1 MPTTLC
7 GVNSTFN
14 DTIAAMATAPGPAGI
29 AIVRLSGPQSL
40 AIADRLVHC
49 SGAPPS
55 ARPGGTFLYG
65 MLSDGGRELDEAVV
79 LIFRAPH
86 SYTRDDVVEI
96 QGHGGQAAA
105 GRILQAVLAAG
116 ARLAEPGEFTRR
128 AFLNGRIDL
137 VQAEAVADLIR
148 ARSDRAAAA
157 ALEQLEGHLSEA
169 LNGLYD
175 HLMAAVA
182 DLEASLDFEEGELPA
197 TVIDAIADRLG
208 AVEQEIETLIA
219 GWEEGHLLREGARV
233 VIAGQPNVGKSTL
246 MNRLLGKER
255 SIVTH
260 LPGTTRDTIE
270 ESLIIGGIPIRLT
283 DTAGLR
289 DSSCIVE
296 QEGVTRATD
305 SILQADLVLYLFD
318 ASLPVTAIDR
328 SNLGALN
335 PQKTLLIQNK
345 SDLLDSP
352 PTSPDP
358 AFETLLCSAIE
369 ATGIDHIRQSLL
381 ARLGHVDTAP
391 HAVISERHRA
401 LLVQAHRLIAEA
413 RQIAAQ
419 DESFLVPAA
428 DALRSALEQLGT
440 ITGRTYT
447 DELLDAIFSR
457 FCIGK

>member
-1 MPTTLC
+1 M
-7 GVNSTFN
+7 NSIFS
-14 DTIAAMATAPGPAGI
+14 DTIAAVSTAPGPAGI

-40 AIADRLVHC
+40 AIADLLVTC
-49 SGAPPS
+49 AGDPPS
-55 ARPGGTFLYG
+55 SRPGGTFLHG
-65 MLSDGGRELDEAVV
+65 RIVSDGEEIDEAVV

-105 GRILQAVLAAG
+105 QRLLEAVLNAG
-116 ARLAEPGEFTRR
+116 ARMADPGEFTRR

-157 ALEQLEGHLSEA
+157 AVEQLEGRLSTQ
-169 LNGLYD
+169 LNTLYD

-197 TVIDAIADRLG
+197 SVLDNTDATLAAAEDEIAALLS
-208 AVEQEIETLIA
+208 T
-219 GWEEGHLLREGARV
+219 WEEGHLLRDGARV

-270 ESLIIGGIPIRLT
+270 ETLILGGIQMRLT

-289 DSSCIVE
+289 DTSCLVE
-296 QEGVTRATD
+296 QQGVTRATD
-305 SILQADLVLYLFD
+305 SIDQADLVLYLID
-318 ASLPVTAIDR
+318 ASQAST
-328 SNLGALN
+328 GADLAKLQALQ
-335 PQKTLLIQNK
+335 PERTVVVQNK
-345 SDLLDSP
+345 CDLVDGP
-352 PTSPDP
+352 PGIPDGP
-358 AFETLLCSAIE
+358 FETIACSAVE
-369 ATGIDHIRQSLL
+369 DVGIDDVQDALRS
-381 ARLGHVDTAP
+381 RLVQMDTPP

-401 LLVQAHRLIAEA
+401 LLSGARKLIDDA
-413 RQIAAQ
+413 RKLASQ
-419 DESFLVPAA
+419 DEALLVPAA
-428 DALRSALEQLGT
+428 DMLRAALDMLGT

-447 DELLDAIFSR
+447 TELLDTIFNR